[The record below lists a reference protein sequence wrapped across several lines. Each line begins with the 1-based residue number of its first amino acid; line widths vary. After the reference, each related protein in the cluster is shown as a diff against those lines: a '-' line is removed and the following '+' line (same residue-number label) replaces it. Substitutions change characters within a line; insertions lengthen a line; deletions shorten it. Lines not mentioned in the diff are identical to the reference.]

1 MISSIIFII
10 LATASTAFFIYNA
23 KKVYRNIFLGR
34 NVDVSGDSSK
44 RLNTMLRVAF
54 GQSKMATRPVPF
66 ILHLFV
72 YVGFVLINIE
82 VLEMVVD
89 GLFHTHRAFSF
100 LGSFYNF
107 LIGFFEILAFLV
119 TFGCAVFLI
128 RRNVVHVKR
137 LAMKELSG
145 WPKMDANIILCSE
158 IILMSALFLMNAADQ
173 TLQARGNEHYHT
185 AGNFPISQFIAPL
198 LSGMSDGSLMF
209 IERFCW
215 WLHIFGI
222 FGFLNYLPYSK
233 HFHILLAFPN
243 TYLSNLTPKGKFTNL
258 DSVTDVVKPNFD
270 PSYQPVTD
278 PNNPQRFGAKDV
290 FDLNWKQLLDA
301 YTCTECG
308 RCTSSCPQN
317 ITGKLLSP
325 RKIMMDTRDRLV
337 EVGKNIDA
345 NKGTFVDD
353 GKSLLGDYITNEEIW
368 ACNTCNACVQECPV
382 NIDPLSIITDLRR
395 FLVMEQSTAPTEL
408 NGMFT
413 NLENNGAPWQF
424 SPADRANWVN
434 EN

>member
-1 MISSIIFII
+1 MISTIVFVL
-10 LATASTAFFIYNA
+10 LATASTSFFIWNI
-23 KKVYRNIFLGR
+23 KKVRRNILLGKE
-34 NVDVSGDSSK
+34 VDLSDNPSK

-54 GQSKMATRPVPF
+54 GQTKMAARPVPF

-82 VLEMVVD
+82 VMEMLVD

-128 RRNVVHVKR
+128 RRNAVHVKR
-137 LAMKELSG
+137 LVMKELNG

-158 IILMSALFLMNAADQ
+158 IILMSALFIMNACDQ
-173 TLQARGNEHYHT
+173 TLQARGAEHYIK
-185 AGNFPISQFIAPL
+185 AGSFPISQFIAPFF
-198 LSGMSDGSLMF
+198 SGMSNGSLEF

-215 WLHIFGI
+215 WLHIIGI

-243 TYLSNLTPKGKFTNL
+243 TYYSNLNAKGKFNNL

-270 PSYQPVTD
+270 PSYQPTSD

-290 FDLNWKQLLDA
+290 FDLTWKQLLDS

-325 RKIMMDTRDRLV
+325 RKIMMDTRDRLT

-345 NKGTFVDD
+345 NGGTFVDD
-353 GKSLLGDYITNEEIW
+353 GKSLLGDYITAEEIW

-382 NIDPLSIITDLRR
+382 NIDPLSIIVDLRR
-395 FLVMEQSTAPTEL
+395 YLIMEQSAAPTEL

-434 EN
+434 EQ